1 MTTNQKYVLW
11 MVGVALFAL
20 IVGALIPSGP
30 IASARNATTV
40 SSSQP
45 VARGGRGA
53 VAQQTPA
60 KPVEPLTYSQLV
72 VLVETQPQAVKK
84 LVLQNGSDAVVVV
97 REGKQDYKL
106 VLPDEG
112 GKQELRQ
119 LAKAKNVAVEVLP
132 APEPGA
138 NIPAIA
144 SVAIMFVILVV
155 VLAQVG
161 RRGGAGG
168 AGAGGM
174 GRAMGVGAS
183 PAKRVDKLGANIP
196 KVTFADVAGCDEA
209 VTELKR
215 VVKGIVGQNVY
226 DDFGAKLPRGIL
238 LIGPPGTGKTL
249 LAKAVAGESKGTMD
263 ILSGSDFVQMFV
275 GVGAARV
282 RDLFA
287 NARKTVAETK
297 RPHII
302 FIDEI
307 DAVGGK
313 RGGGAAKNSH
323 EEREQTLN
331 QLLVEMDGV
340 QSNEGIIVMA
350 ATNRVDM
357 LDDALLRPGRF
368 DCHVSVD
375 LPDKVGREKI
385 FAIHLRKKP
394 IAAEVTLATLASR
407 TYGYSGAEIEGAC
420 NRAAIMGA
428 ERWAAQAEALKA
440 EGTPEAELPTVLP
453 KQILLSEFDEAIDFV
468 KYGGA
473 NVTSQARMP
482 VEEKKNTAI
491 HEAGHACAGA
501 VLEGCDPVVKI
512 TIMRRSKALGYV
524 QYMPDNDRFSFTLKQ
539 AIGRIVSSLAG
550 RAAQEVLLNTIDT
563 GASNDFE
570 QANRLARQMVTR
582 WGMSRLGH
590 IFVGEAGPSIGR
602 GGAGGDIGFGSAL
615 ADKVDAEV
623 QRIVSA
629 CYGIAKTI
637 VEKDRKR
644 LEAVAAILLEKET
657 ILIDEWKGLLEKIP
671 TAVAKTDVAFD
682 PTHAVV
688 EGGAA

>member
-1 MTTNQKYVLW
+1 MI
-11 MVGVALFAL
+11 GVVVFAL
-20 IVGALIPSGP
+20 IVGSLIPSGP
-30 IASARNATTV
+30 IASARKDGTQTSV
-40 SSSQP
+40 SQP

-53 VAQQTPA
+53 PA
-60 KPVEPLTYSQLV
+60 NPQAALPVEPLTYTQLIS
-72 VLVETQPQAVKK
+72 LIETSPASVKK
-84 LVLQNGSDAVVVV
+84 LVLQNGSDSVVIV
-97 REGKQDYKL
+97 REGKQDFKL
-106 VLPDEG
+106 VLPDDG
-112 GKQELRQ
+112 GKQELRA
-119 LAKAKNVAVEVLP
+119 LAKSKSVVLEVLP
-132 APEPGA
+132 QPEPGA

-144 SVAIMFVILVV
+144 SVAILFVILVV

-168 AGAGGM
+168 GAGGM

-215 VVKGIVGQNVY
+215 VVKGIVGKDVY
-226 DDFGAKLPRGIL
+226 DAFGAKLPAGIL

-313 RGGGAAKNSH
+313 RGGGAAKSSH

-394 IAAEVTLATLASR
+394 IAPDVTLATLAAR

-428 ERWAAQAEALKA
+428 ERWAVQAKALTDG
-440 EGTPEAELPTVLP
+440 GTPAAELPTVLP
-453 KQILLSEFDEAIDFV
+453 KQILLTEFDEAIDFV

-473 NVTSQARMP
+473 NVSSQARMP

-524 QYMPDNDRFSFTLKQ
+524 QYMPDTDRFSFTLKQ
-539 AIGRIVSSLAG
+539 AVSRIVSSLAG
-550 RAAQEVLLNTIDT
+550 RAAQEVLLDTIDT

-582 WGMSRLGH
+582 WGMSTLGH

-602 GGAGGDIGFGSAL
+602 GGSGGDIGFGSAL

-637 VEKDRKR
+637 VAKDRKR
-644 LEAVAAILLEKET
+644 LEAVAALLLEKET
-657 ILIDEWKGLLEKIP
+657 ILIDEWKALLERIP
-671 TAVAKTDVAFD
+671 TAVEKTDVAFD
-682 PTHAVV
+682 PTAKP
-688 EGGAA
+688 EEIGGVA